1 MKPIAVLLALLML
14 LTAAPAVRAEET
26 AEPTQI
32 YTVEELLAIQDDP
45 NGSYIL
51 MNDLDLAGI
60 VWPCLDFAGSFD
72 GNGHALL
79 NLELSQPGAQTAITY
94 DGNLKTYD
102 TYFAGFFATLN
113 NAEVKNLQLLN
124 VRGLVDTDTPFF
136 LGGLAGYSKDS
147 TVTGC
152 TVTGCL
158 ELRAFDRMFGV
169 AGLVGYGS
177 GVVQQCKVDVTLICT
192 DTDAN
197 TKDEQFM
204 GGIFSTGYMDVSGC
218 EIIIDGYSS
227 EYGYAH
233 NGGIT
238 GMYMRQPLGVNY
250 KGNLVDNTITGKIT
264 FFERNDNRR
273 AYCAAEA
280 GERLGG
286 FNRISN
292 THDFLRDERYD
303 YKTELRPEMCK
314 EPIYAEKIVAAGC
327 SSYGYSEYTCATCG
341 YTYRDHYTLFS
352 HSVTQWVTVEP
363 PTTQKEGLSK
373 AICDLCNM
381 EFTRT
386 EPVLEEMPTEA
397 TTAPTT
403 EPTVA
408 PPTAPA
414 QPEEKPEGT
423 MPWGILALIF
433 GAVIVIVCIIVIP
446 QKKHGGK
453 YLKK

>member
-1 MKPIAVLLALLML
+1 MKKIAALMALLFL
-14 LTAAPAVRAEET
+14 LTVVPKVHAEET

-32 YTVEELLAIQDDP
+32 YTVEELLAIQDNP
-45 NGSYIL
+45 QGSYIL

-60 VWPCLDFAGSFD
+60 QWPGIDFSGSFD

-79 NLELSQPGAQTAITY
+79 NLELSQPGVQTAVTY

-102 TYFAGFFATLN
+102 TYFAGFFATLQ

-124 VRGLVDTDTPFF
+124 VRALMDTNTPFF
-136 LGGLAGYSKDS
+136 LGGLAGFSKDS
-147 TVTGC
+147 TITGC

-177 GVVQQCKVDVTLICT
+177 GIVQQCKVDVTLICT

-197 TKDEQFM
+197 TRDEQFM
-204 GGIFSTGYMDVSGC
+204 GGVFSTGYMDVSDC

-238 GMYMRQPLGVNY
+238 GMYMRQPIGVSY

-264 FFERNDNRR
+264 FFEKNSNRR

-280 GERLGG
+280 GEKLGG
-286 FNRISN
+286 YNRISN
-292 THDFLRDERYD
+292 TCDFLRDERFVYD
-303 YKTELRPEMCK
+303 KELRPEMC
-314 EPIYAEKIVAAGC
+314 EDPVYTETIVASGC
-327 SSYGYSEYTCATCG
+327 NTYGYTEYVCSTCG
-341 YTYRDHYTLFS
+341 YTYRDDYTLFS
-352 HSVTQWVTVEP
+352 HSVTQWTMVEL
-363 PTTQKEGLSK
+363 PTTQQEGLSK
-373 AICDLCNM
+373 GNCDGCGM

-386 EPVLEEMPTEA
+386 EPMLEEVPTEA
-397 TTAPTT
+397 TTMPTIAPTVVPAIPALPT
-403 EPTVA
+403 EKANVVL
-408 PPTAPA
+408 
-414 QPEEKPEGT
+414 
-423 MPWGILALIF
+423 PWGMLALIS
-433 GAVIVIVCIIVIP
+433 GSASVIVFVIRYLV
-446 QKKHGGK
+446 KKRTEN
-453 YLKK
+453 